1 MNEQLERIKKASEA
15 GSTGTRIATPHLDSD
30 GNRVFREV
38 PEDLV
43 GTCGV
48 FARDVV
54 AVGSGIEDP
63 IVKVLVY
70 GARAALSG
78 IPDHV
83 QLEVFQR
90 ADHLRHMVSKASK
103 A

>member
-1 MNEQLERIKKASEA
+1 MNEQLERIKTAAES
-15 GSTGTRIATPHLDSD
+15 GSKGTRIVTPKLDSE
-30 GNRVFREV
+30 GNRVFIVV
-38 PEDLV
+38 PEDLI
-43 GTCGV
+43 GTCQV

-63 IVKVLVY
+63 IVKVLVF

-90 ADHLRHMVSKASK
+90 ADHLRHLVSKASK
-103 A
+103 